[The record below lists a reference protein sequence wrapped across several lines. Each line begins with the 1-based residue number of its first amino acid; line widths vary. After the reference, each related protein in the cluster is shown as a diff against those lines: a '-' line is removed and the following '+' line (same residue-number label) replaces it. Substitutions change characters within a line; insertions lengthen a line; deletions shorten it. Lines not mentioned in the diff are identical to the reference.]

1 MCGRMSITQPLEAM
15 ARLFDATPANDL
27 PMVTNYNV
35 CPTVNIHTVV
45 SAQVT
50 RHLKA
55 MRWWFVPHWYLT
67 MTDCPLLIN
76 AQSETLAENRL
87 FEKPAGRDAV

>member
-1 MCGRMSITQPLEAM
+1 MSITQPLEAM
-15 ARLFDATPANDL
+15 ARLFDATLANDL
-27 PMVTNYNV
+27 PVVPNYNV

-45 SAQVT
+45 SAQGT

-55 MRWWFVPHWYLT
+55 MRWGFVPHWYQT
-67 MTDCPLLIN
+67 MTDGPLLIN
-76 AQSETLAENRL
+76 ADQKRLPRNRL